1 LIAAADFRTMPT
13 FDGYGIT
20 LVSLSV
26 VADAFLPNVQER
38 LFDKGASR
46 AEVSYCTNLLCL
58 GSMTTWLL
66 YTGELQAAMAFSI
79 SSRWNLTV
87 MLGYAVLSY
96 VAISFHMTM
105 VKEFGG
111 VTAVIVGNLR
121 KVLSVV
127 LSFFFFPKPFSWLYV
142 AGGLLVFG
150 SLTASEITK
159 EMQKKEAKR
168 AAAAQGGAA
177 YYQEGDDERRALL
190 NADNR
195 GRSIELTGV
204 GAARG
209 EKKFAEASL

>member
-1 LIAAADFRTMPT
+1 MFN
-13 FDGYGIT
+13 GYGIT

-38 LFDKGASR
+38 LFDGGSTR

-58 GSMTTWLL
+58 GVMTVWLL
-66 YTGELQAAMAFSI
+66 YTGELSAALSFSFA
-79 SSRWNLTV
+79 SNWNFMV
-87 MLGYAVLSY
+87 MLGYTVLSY

-111 VTAVIVGNLR
+111 ITAVIVGNTR

-127 LSFFFFPKPFSWLYV
+127 LSFFLFPKPFSWLYV

-150 SLTASEITK
+150 SLMASEVTK

-168 AAAAQGGAA
+168 RATSADGEGRGLTHREEEEQFLLPGRNGGTA
-177 YYQEGDDERRALL
+177 
-190 NADNR
+190 
-195 GRSIELTGV
+195 IKPV
-204 GAARG
+204 
-209 EKKFAEASL
+209 